1 MVEVMSLSPFDRRLL
16 EEGLA
21 YFSRPRLAT
30 LLEMLGTSELDRI
43 DVLVAMLRSGSPDEF
58 EEAIEIFE
66 RAAARAARQ
75 RTRDDARDRDHDRDS
90 DATEESRRRRYS
102 ASAERRAQRRRSH

>member
-1 MVEVMSLSPFDRRLL
+1 MSLSPFDKRLL

-30 LLEMLGTSELDRI
+30 LLELLGTSELERI
-43 DVLVAMLRSGSPDEF
+43 DVLVTMLRNSAPDEF

-75 RTRDDARDRDHDRDS
+75 RTWDEARTRDNDHVGDRDRS
-90 DATEESRRRRYS
+90 EESRRRRYS
-102 ASAERRAQRRRSH
+102 AAAERRAQRRRSI